1 MFFHYLG
8 DGNESI
14 GFRRRFF
21 VPQPRRLFVGNLL
34 ILQPNHLD
42 MGNFTTYKSHYRSII
57 TLGLPLLL
65 GQLGMILTGFAD
77 TLMVGHYSTD
87 ALASASFVNNI
98 MNFMTVLCMG
108 FSYGLTPIV
117 GARNARGE
125 HFEVGATVK
134 NAILLNMAFGIAV
147 GAAMLSIYFN
157 VEKLGQPANLIPL
170 IKPYY
175 LVLLASMVPM
185 LFVNTLRQ
193 FTDGITD
200 TRLSMWIIIGG
211 NILNIILNYL
221 TIYGKM
227 GFPELGLLGA
237 GLSTLAA
244 RMAMAIAYAVVLSRS
259 HRYRRYL
266 SGIKAGRLDTATI
279 ATIFATSWPIAVQMG
294 LETGIFSFASIMI
307 GWLGEIPLAAYQI
320 MLSISTI
327 GFLVYYSLGA
337 SMSIKIAGY
346 YGAGDID
353 KIKSCSVAG
362 LHIIMLFAAIA
373 CMVFFFLGEPVI
385 KLFTSDVAVISV
397 ALLVVPPLMLYQVGD
412 ALQVTY
418 ANALRG
424 ITDVRPMMLTA
435 IVAYLIVG
443 LPLGYLLG
451 FPCGMG
457 IVGIYLSFAVAL
469 LLAGIMFFTKF
480 RLDLRDMQ
488 AKR

>member
-1 MFFHYLG
+1 MKYL
-8 DGNESI
+8 S
-14 GFRRRFF
+14 
-21 VPQPRRLFVGNLL
+21 
-34 ILQPNHLD
+34 
-42 MGNFTTYKSHYRSII
+42 TYIRHYRQIA

-65 GQLGMILTGFAD
+65 GQLGMIMTGFAD
-77 TLMVGHYSTD
+77 TFMVGHYTTES
-87 ALASASFVNNI
+87 LAAASFVNNI

-117 GARNARGE
+117 SATNARGDRRG
-125 HFEVGATVK
+125 VGAIVK

-147 GAAMLSIYFN
+147 GLAMLLIYFN
-157 VEKLGQPANLIPL
+157 VEKMNQPANLIPL

-185 LFVNTLRQ
+185 LLVNTLRQ
-193 FTDGITD
+193 FTDGIGN

-211 NILNIILNYL
+211 NLLNILLNYL
-221 TIYGKM
+221 TIYGNF

-244 RMAMAIAYAVVLSRS
+244 RVAMAAAYIIVLSRS
-259 HRYRRYL
+259 HRYATYVQ
-266 SGIKAGRLDTATI
+266 GIRHGDIDSRI
-279 ATIFATSWPIAVQMG
+279 SSNIFATSWPIAVQMG

-327 GFLVYYSLGA
+327 GFMVYYSLGA

-346 YGAGDID
+346 YGNGDITQ
-353 KIKSCSVAG
+353 IRNCSVAG
-362 LHIIMLFAAIA
+362 LHIIMACAATA
-373 CMVFFFLGEPVI
+373 CLLFFFLGEPVI
-385 KLFTSDVAVISV
+385 RLFTEDVAVIAV
-397 ALLVVPPLMLYQVGD
+397 AMLVIPPLMLYQVGD

-424 ITDVRPMMLTA
+424 ITDVRPMMITA
-435 IVAYLIVG
+435 IIAYLIVG
-443 LPLGYLLG
+443 LPLGYLLA
-451 FPCGMG
+451 FPCDMG

-469 LLAGIMFFTKF
+469 LLAGVLFFAKF
-480 RLDLRDMQ
+480 QIDLRNLTRQ
-488 AKR
+488 

>member
-1 MFFHYLG
+1 MKYL
-8 DGNESI
+8 S
-14 GFRRRFF
+14 
-21 VPQPRRLFVGNLL
+21 
-34 ILQPNHLD
+34 
-42 MGNFTTYKSHYRSII
+42 TYIRHYRQIA

-65 GQLGMILTGFAD
+65 GQLGMIMTGFAD
-77 TLMVGHYSTD
+77 TFMVGHYTTES
-87 ALASASFVNNI
+87 LAAASFVNNI

-117 GARNARGE
+117 SATNARGDRRG
-125 HFEVGATVK
+125 VGAIVK

-147 GAAMLSIYFN
+147 GLAMLLIYFN
-157 VEKLGQPANLIPL
+157 VEKMNQPANLIPL

-185 LFVNTLRQ
+185 LLVNTLRQ
-193 FTDGITD
+193 FTDGIGN

-211 NILNIILNYL
+211 NLLNILLNYL
-221 TIYGKM
+221 TIYGNF

-244 RMAMAIAYAVVLSRS
+244 RVAMAAAYIIVLSRS
-259 HRYRRYL
+259 HRYATYVQ
-266 SGIKAGRLDTATI
+266 GIRHGDIDSRI
-279 ATIFATSWPIAVQMG
+279 SSNIFATSWPIAVQMG

-327 GFLVYYSLGA
+327 GFMVYYSLGA

-346 YGAGDID
+346 YGNGDIAQ
-353 KIKSCSVAG
+353 IRNCSVAG
-362 LHIIMLFAAIA
+362 LHIIMACAATA
-373 CMVFFFLGEPVI
+373 CLLFFFLGEPVI
-385 KLFTSDVAVISV
+385 RLFTDDVAVIAV
-397 ALLVVPPLMLYQVGD
+397 AMLVIPPLMLYQVGD

-424 ITDVRPMMLTA
+424 ITDVRPMMITA
-435 IVAYLIVG
+435 IITYLIVG
-443 LPLGYLLG
+443 LPLGYLLA

-469 LLAGIMFFTKF
+469 LLAGVLFFAKF
-480 RLDLRDMQ
+480 QIDLRNLTRQ
-488 AKR
+488 

>member
-1 MFFHYLG
+1 MKYL
-8 DGNESI
+8 S
-14 GFRRRFF
+14 
-21 VPQPRRLFVGNLL
+21 
-34 ILQPNHLD
+34 
-42 MGNFTTYKSHYRSII
+42 TYIRHYRQIA

-65 GQLGMILTGFAD
+65 GQLGMIMTGFAD
-77 TLMVGHYSTD
+77 TFMVGHYTTES
-87 ALASASFVNNI
+87 LAAASFVNNI

-117 GARNARGE
+117 SATNARGDRRG
-125 HFEVGATVK
+125 VGAIVK

-147 GAAMLSIYFN
+147 GLAMLLIYFN
-157 VEKLGQPANLIPL
+157 VEKMNQPANLIPL

-185 LFVNTLRQ
+185 LLVNTLRQ
-193 FTDGITD
+193 FTDGIGN

-211 NILNIILNYL
+211 NLLNILLNYL
-221 TIYGKM
+221 TIYGNF

-244 RMAMAIAYAVVLSRS
+244 RVAMAAAYIIVLSRS
-259 HRYRRYL
+259 HRYAAYVQ
-266 SGIKAGRLDTATI
+266 GIRHGDIDSRI
-279 ATIFATSWPIAVQMG
+279 SSNIFATSWPIAVQMG

-327 GFLVYYSLGA
+327 GFMVYYSLGA

-346 YGAGDID
+346 YGNGDITQ
-353 KIKSCSVAG
+353 IRNCSVAG
-362 LHIIMLFAAIA
+362 LHIIMACAATA
-373 CMVFFFLGEPVI
+373 CLLFFFLGEPVI
-385 KLFTSDVAVISV
+385 RLFTDDVAVIAV
-397 ALLVVPPLMLYQVGD
+397 AMLVIPPLMLYQVGD

-424 ITDVRPMMLTA
+424 ITDVRPMMITA
-435 IVAYLIVG
+435 IIAYLIVG
-443 LPLGYLLG
+443 LPLDYLLA

-469 LLAGIMFFTKF
+469 LLAGVLFFAKF
-480 RLDLRDMQ
+480 QIDLRNLTRQ
-488 AKR
+488 

>member
-1 MFFHYLG
+1 MKYL
-8 DGNESI
+8 S
-14 GFRRRFF
+14 
-21 VPQPRRLFVGNLL
+21 
-34 ILQPNHLD
+34 
-42 MGNFTTYKSHYRSII
+42 TYIRHYRQIA

-65 GQLGMILTGFAD
+65 GQLGMIMTGFAD
-77 TLMVGHYSTD
+77 TFMVGHYTTES
-87 ALASASFVNNI
+87 LAAASFVNNI

-117 GARNARGE
+117 SATNARGDRRG
-125 HFEVGATVK
+125 VGAIVK
-134 NAILLNMAFGIAV
+134 NAVLLNMAFGIAV
-147 GAAMLSIYFN
+147 GLAMLLIYFN
-157 VEKLGQPANLIPL
+157 VEKMNQPANLIPL

-185 LFVNTLRQ
+185 LLVNTLRQ
-193 FTDGITD
+193 FTDGIGN

-211 NILNIILNYL
+211 NLLNILLNYL
-221 TIYGKM
+221 TIYGNF

-244 RMAMAIAYAVVLSRS
+244 RVAMAAAYIIVLSRS
-259 HRYRRYL
+259 HRYATYVQ
-266 SGIKAGRLDTATI
+266 GIRHGDIDSRI
-279 ATIFATSWPIAVQMG
+279 SSNIFATSWPIAVQMG

-327 GFLVYYSLGA
+327 GFMVYYSLGA

-346 YGAGDID
+346 YGNGDITQ
-353 KIKSCSVAG
+353 IRNCSVAG
-362 LHIIMLFAAIA
+362 LHIIMA
-373 CMVFFFLGEPVI
+373 CATTACLLFFFLGEPVI
-385 KLFTSDVAVISV
+385 RLFTDDVAVIAV
-397 ALLVVPPLMLYQVGD
+397 AMLVIPPLMLYQVGD

-424 ITDVRPMMLTA
+424 ITDVRPMMITA
-435 IVAYLIVG
+435 IIAYLIVG
-443 LPLGYLLG
+443 LPLGYLLA

-469 LLAGIMFFTKF
+469 LLAGVLFFAKF
-480 RLDLRDMQ
+480 QIDLRNLTRQ
-488 AKR
+488 

>member
-1 MFFHYLG
+1 MKQTV
-8 DGNESI
+8 I
-14 GFRRRFF
+14 
-21 VPQPRRLFVGNLL
+21 LL
-34 ILQPNHLD
+34 ILQSI
-42 MGNFTTYKSHYRSII
+42 MGKFATYKSHYRSII
-57 TLGLPLLL
+57 ILGMPLLL
-65 GQLGMILTGFAD
+65 GQLGMIMTGFAD
-77 TLMVGHYSTD
+77 TFMVGHYSTD
-87 ALASASFVNNI
+87 ALAAASFVNNV

-117 GARNARGE
+117 SARNSKDR
-125 HFEVGATVK
+125 HFEVGGIVK
-134 NAILLNMAFGIAV
+134 NAIWLNMTFGIAI
-147 GAAMLSIYFN
+147 GLAMLIIYFN

-221 TIYGKM
+221 TIYGTF

-244 RMAMAIAYAVVLSRS
+244 RMAMACAYVAVLTRS
-259 HRYRRYL
+259 RRYTEYTQ
-266 SGIKAGRLDTATI
+266 GIRHGRIDTKAAGE
-279 ATIFATSWPIAVQMG
+279 IFGTSWPIAVQMG
-294 LETGIFSFASIMI
+294 LETGIFSFASVMI

-327 GFLVYYSLGA
+327 GFLVYYSLGS

-346 YGAGDID
+346 YGAGDIG
-353 KIKSCSVAG
+353 KIKNCSTAG
-362 LHIIMLFAAIA
+362 LHIILLFALIA
-373 CMVFFFLGEPVI
+373 CLVFFFLGEPVI
-385 KLFTSDVAVISV
+385 RLFTSDARVITV
-397 ALLVVPPLMLYQVGD
+397 ALTVIPPLMLYQIGD

-424 ITDVRPMMLTA
+424 LTDVRPMMIAA
-435 IVAYLIVG
+435 IIAYLVIG

-451 FPCGMG
+451 FTCEMG

-469 LLAGIMFFTKF
+469 LLAGIMFLSKF
-480 RLDLRDMQ
+480 KLDLHKLSRQ
-488 AKR
+488 

>member
-1 MFFHYLG
+1 MKYL
-8 DGNESI
+8 S
-14 GFRRRFF
+14 
-21 VPQPRRLFVGNLL
+21 
-34 ILQPNHLD
+34 
-42 MGNFTTYKSHYRSII
+42 TYIRHYRQIA

-65 GQLGMILTGFAD
+65 GQLGMIMTGFAD
-77 TLMVGHYSTD
+77 TFMVGHYTTES
-87 ALASASFVNNI
+87 LAAASFVNNI

-117 GARNARGE
+117 SATNARGDRRG
-125 HFEVGATVK
+125 VGVIVK

-147 GAAMLSIYFN
+147 GLAMLLIYFN
-157 VEKLGQPANLIPL
+157 VEKMNQPANLIPL

-185 LFVNTLRQ
+185 LLVNTLRQ
-193 FTDGITD
+193 FTDGIGN

-211 NILNIILNYL
+211 NLLNILLNYL
-221 TIYGKM
+221 TIYGNF

-244 RMAMAIAYAVVLSRS
+244 RVAMAAAYMIVLSRS
-259 HRYRRYL
+259 HRYATYVQ
-266 SGIKAGRLDTATI
+266 GIRHGDIDSRI
-279 ATIFATSWPIAVQMG
+279 SSNIFATSWPIAVQMG

-327 GFLVYYSLGA
+327 GFMVYYSLGA

-346 YGAGDID
+346 YGNDDITQ
-353 KIKSCSVAG
+353 IRNCSVSG
-362 LHIIMLFAAIA
+362 LHIIMACAATA
-373 CMVFFFLGEPVI
+373 CLLFFFLGEPVI
-385 KLFTSDVAVISV
+385 RLFTDDVAVIAV
-397 ALLVVPPLMLYQVGD
+397 AMLVIPPLMLYQVGD

-424 ITDVRPMMLTA
+424 ITDVRPMMITA
-435 IVAYLIVG
+435 IIAYLIVG
-443 LPLGYLLG
+443 LPLGYLLA
-451 FPCGMG
+451 FPYGMG

-469 LLAGIMFFTKF
+469 LLAGVLFFAKF
-480 RLDLRDMQ
+480 QIDLRNLTRQ
-488 AKR
+488 

>member
-1 MFFHYLG
+1 MKYL
-8 DGNESI
+8 S
-14 GFRRRFF
+14 
-21 VPQPRRLFVGNLL
+21 
-34 ILQPNHLD
+34 
-42 MGNFTTYKSHYRSII
+42 TYIRHYRQIA

-65 GQLGMILTGFAD
+65 GQLGMIMTGFAD
-77 TLMVGHYSTD
+77 TFMVGHYTTES
-87 ALASASFVNNI
+87 LAAASFVNNI

-117 GARNARGE
+117 SATNARGDRRG
-125 HFEVGATVK
+125 VGAIVK

-147 GAAMLSIYFN
+147 GLAMLLIYFN
-157 VEKLGQPANLIPL
+157 VEKMNQPANLIPL

-185 LFVNTLRQ
+185 LLVNTLRQ
-193 FTDGITD
+193 FTDGIGN

-211 NILNIILNYL
+211 NLLNILLNYL
-221 TIYGKM
+221 TIYGNF

-244 RMAMAIAYAVVLSRS
+244 RVAMAAAYIIVLSRS
-259 HRYRRYL
+259 HRYATYVQ
-266 SGIKAGRLDTATI
+266 GIRHGDIDSRI
-279 ATIFATSWPIAVQMG
+279 SSNIFATSWPIAVQMG

-327 GFLVYYSLGA
+327 GFMVYYSLGA

-346 YGAGDID
+346 YGNGDIAQ
-353 KIKSCSVAG
+353 IRNCSVAG
-362 LHIIMLFAAIA
+362 MHIIMTCAATA
-373 CMVFFFLGEPVI
+373 CLLFFFLGEPVI
-385 KLFTSDVAVISV
+385 RLFTDDVAVIAV
-397 ALLVVPPLMLYQVGD
+397 AILVIPPLMLYQVGD

-424 ITDVRPMMLTA
+424 ITDVRPMMITA
-435 IVAYLIVG
+435 IIAYLIVG
-443 LPLGYLLG
+443 LPLGYLLA

-469 LLAGIMFFTKF
+469 LLAGVLFFAKF
-480 RLDLRDMQ
+480 QIDLRNLTRQ
-488 AKR
+488 